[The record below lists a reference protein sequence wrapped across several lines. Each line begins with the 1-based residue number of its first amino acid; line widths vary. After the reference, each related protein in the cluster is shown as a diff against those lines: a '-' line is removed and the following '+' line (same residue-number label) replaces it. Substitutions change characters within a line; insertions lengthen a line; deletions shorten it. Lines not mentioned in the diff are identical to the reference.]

1 MRCDLTV
8 IFSPATEP
16 ALETVDMAL
25 AGRLMGQSG
34 VLGGCT
40 NLRSAMVATASAP
53 PMPVLAF
60 SLRRERLD
68 NGPIIAISPVG
79 AGECAEALAAALA
92 VPSEGSAAAPPAPPH
107 ESSVPP
113 KPPNERSVPLPVVGA
128 NMCMGSCEGIADE
141 LDGASPKTAPS
152 PDGGRGRRA
161 SALATDPACGLT
173 KLTKCGLT
181 ERGTNGLMARER
193 IAGLGDVERRPP
205 PSEKLHAE
213 LCGRTRSGAG
223 ALSVAGLARRTVSA
237 SGAAASDS
245 ATSVTGSVTEAIASD
260 AAAAAAA
267 VARFAAAASRR
278 GGGFDLEERPLEAG
292 GARFAAAVDIRLTIR
307 LMLRSVSRLAGGG
320 LIAENGEA
328 ERRQHLPNGEARG
341 WEGEGARSWSSSASS
356 SKS

>member
-1 MRCDLTV
+1 
-8 IFSPATEP
+8 
-16 ALETVDMAL
+16 
-25 AGRLMGQSG
+25 
-34 VLGGCT
+34 
-40 NLRSAMVATASAP
+40 
-53 PMPVLAF
+53 
-60 SLRRERLD
+60 
-68 NGPIIAISPVG
+68 
-79 AGECAEALAAALA
+79 
-92 VPSEGSAAAPPAPPH
+92 
-107 ESSVPP
+107 
-113 KPPNERSVPLPVVGA
+113 
-128 NMCMGSCEGIADE
+128 MCMGSCEGIADE

-161 SALATDPACGLT
+161 SVLATDPACGLT

-237 SGAAASDS
+237 SGAAASES
-245 ATSVTGSVTEAIASD
+245 AASVTGSVTEAIASD

-278 GGGFDLEERPLEAG
+278 GGGFDFEERPLEAG

-341 WEGEGARSWSSSASS
+341 WEEGEGARSWSSSASS

>member
-1 MRCDLTV
+1 MTV
-8 IFSPATEP
+8 MFSPATEP

-25 AGRLMGQSG
+25 AGRLMGQSA
-34 VLGGCT
+34 VPGGCAGT
-40 NLRSAMVATASAP
+40 NLRSAVLSTASAP
-53 PMPVLAF
+53 PMPVPAF
-60 SLRRERLD
+60 SLRRERLES
-68 NGPIIAISPVG
+68 GAIIVISPVG

-307 LMLRSVSRLAGGG
+307 LMLRRVSRLAGGG

>member
-113 KPPNERSVPLPVVGA
+113 KPPKERSVPLPVVGA
-128 NMCMGSCEGIADE
+128 NMCRGSCDGTADE
-141 LDGASPKTAPS
+141 LDGASAKAAPS
-152 PDGGRGRRA
+152 LDGGRGRRA
-161 SALATDPACGLT
+161 SVLATDPKCG
-173 KLTKCGLT
+173 LTKCGLT
-181 ERGTNGLMARER
+181 ERGTNGLMARDR

-213 LCGRTRSGAG
+213 LCGRARSGAG

-237 SGAAASDS
+237 SGAVASAA
-245 ATSVTGSVTEAIASD
+245 AVTGSGTADIASD
-260 AAAAAAA
+260 AAAAAAAA
-267 VARFAAAASRR
+267 VARFATAPSRR

-307 LMLRSVSRLAGGG
+307 LMLRSVSKLAGGG

-328 ERRQHLPNGEARG
+328 ERRQHLPNGED
-341 WEGEGARSWSSSASS
+341 ARSWSSSTSS